1 MLNKASID
9 LIKSFEGLK
18 LQAYLCPA
26 NVQTIG
32 YRTTKGPTRADVGR
46 KTVTEAEATRLLLE
60 DVARFE
66 KAVDK
71 LVKVKLT
78 ENQRGALVSFTYN
91 LGEGNL
97 GSSTLLKKVNAG
109 DFKAAQSEFAKWDE
123 AGGTVLASSSNGEL
137 QNFINRLV
145 CPFLASTKTCGRSS
159 SPKR

>member
-26 NVQTIG
+26 NVPTIG
-32 YRTTKGPTRADVGR
+32 YGTTKGLTRADVGR
-46 KTVTEAEATRLLLE
+46 KTITEPEATRLLLE

-91 LGEGNL
+91 LGEGNF

-109 DFKAAQSEFAKWDE
+109 DFKAAKSEFAKWDK
-123 AGGTVLASSSNGEL
+123 ASGKVLAGLTRRRAAEAL
-137 QNFINRLV
+137 LF
-145 CPFLASTKTCGRSS
+145 ST
-159 SPKR
+159 P

>member
-1 MLNKASID
+1 MPINNASLD

-18 LQAYLCPA
+18 LTAYLCPA
-26 NVQTIG
+26 NVPTIG
-32 YRTTKGPTRADVGR
+32 YGTTKGLTRADVGR
-46 KTVTEAEATRLLLE
+46 KTLTEAEATRLLLE

-91 LGEGNL
+91 LGEGNF

-109 DFKAAQSEFAKWDE
+109 DSKAAQSEFSKWDK
-123 AGGTVLASSSNGEL
+123 AGGKVLAGLTRRRAAEAAL
-137 QNFINRLV
+137 F
-145 CPFLASTKTCGRSS
+145 ST
-159 SPKR
+159 P

>member
-18 LQAYLCPA
+18 LTAYLCPA
-26 NVQTIG
+26 GVPTIG
-32 YRTTKGPTRADVGR
+32 FGTTKGLTRADVGK
-46 KTVTEAEATRLLLE
+46 KTITEAEASRLLVE

-91 LGEGNL
+91 LGEGNF

-109 DFKAAQSEFAKWDE
+109 DLKSAQSEFAKWDK
-123 AGGTVLASSSNGEL
+123 AGGKVLAGLTRRRAAEAKL
-137 QNFINRLV
+137 FGK
-145 CPFLASTKTCGRSS
+145 P
-159 SPKR
+159 

>member
-18 LQAYLCPA
+18 LTAYLCPA
-26 NVQTIG
+26 NVPTIG
-32 YRTTKGPTRADVGR
+32 YGTTKGLTRADVGK
-46 KTVTEAEATRLLLE
+46 KTITEAEATRLLLE

-91 LGEGNL
+91 LGEGNF

-109 DFKAAQSEFAKWDE
+109 DFKAAQAEFARWDK
-123 AGGTVLASSSNGEL
+123 AGGRVLAGLTRRRAAE
-137 QNFINRLV
+137 
-145 CPFLASTKTCGRSS
+145 TKLFAT
-159 SPKR
+159 P